1 MKISMIVAHG
11 PNREIGLHNKLLW
24 HIKEDLQFFKKQTT
38 EKIILMGRKTFE
50 SIGKPLP
57 NRTNVILT
65 RDTTFKPDGV
75 EVIHDP
81 EMLFDFVL
89 SRESED
95 SDLEVV
101 ICGGEEIYKI
111 YLPYV
116 QTLYRTLVDFKG
128 EADAFFP
135 EINDSE
141 WTVVESDP
149 KAGYTFQTLERI

>member
-24 HIKEDLQFFKKQTT
+24 HIKEDLRFFKKQTT
-38 EKIILMGRKTFE
+38 GKIILMGRKTFE

-65 RDTTFKPDGV
+65 RDTNFQPEGV
-75 EVIHDP
+75 FVIHDS

-89 SRESED
+89 SRENED
-95 SDLEVV
+95 TDLEVV

-116 QTLYRTLVDFKG
+116 QKLYRTLVDYQG
-128 EADAFFP
+128 DADAFFP
-135 EINDSE
+135 EILEGEWELTSNDPHE
-141 WTVVESDP
+141 
-149 KAGYTFQTLERI
+149 GYTFQTLERI